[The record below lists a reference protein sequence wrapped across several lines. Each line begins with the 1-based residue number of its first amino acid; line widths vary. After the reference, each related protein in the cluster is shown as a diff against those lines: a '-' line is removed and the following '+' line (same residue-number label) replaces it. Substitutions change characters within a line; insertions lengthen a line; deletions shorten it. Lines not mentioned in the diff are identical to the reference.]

1 MDLSPAARL
10 RIGGLDIVV
19 IGKRVQAADQES
31 FRHFGIEPA
40 EKKLLALKSSAH
52 FRGHFQPIAEAVI
65 DVVAPGAMSANPA
78 NLKFT
83 KLRPG
88 IKLSPAGAQIG
99 S

>member
-1 MDLSPAARL
+1 
-10 RIGGLDIVV
+10 
-19 IGKRVQAADQES
+19 VQAADQES

-40 EKKLLALKSSAH
+40 ETKLLALKSSAH